1 MLCIQQSRKMQELS
15 TNLRKEDKTIGFV
28 PTMGYLHEGH
38 LSLVRKARK
47 ENDILVVSIFVNPT
61 QFGPGEDF
69 KKYPRDLERDKSLL
83 QKENVDILFNPIEK
97 EMYPEDFSTYVEE
110 TSLTRKWEGEK
121 RPGHFRGVTTVVTK
135 LFHIVF
141 PHRAYFGEKDWQQM
155 LVIKKMVQDLNFP
168 LEIISCPTIRENDG
182 LAMSSR
188 NTYLSPEGRKS
199 AVILYH
205 VLKKGEKLIKESKK
219 NVKEI
224 LRELVSLIQKEAGA
238 ELDYL
243 ALVDPETMEPIDKL
257 QKRNLIIIACRI
269 EGTRLIDNLLVE
281 ISS

>member
-1 MLCIQQSRKMQELS
+1 MQELS
-15 TNLRKEDKTIGFV
+15 TNLRNEGKTIGFV

-121 RPGHFRGVTTVVTK
+121 RPGHFRGVTTIVTK
-135 LFHIVF
+135 LFHIVL

-199 AVILYH
+199 AIILYR